1 VNAEEPNPNRS
12 PSQTLIDCMGKF
24 AEAEPT
30 RVMVVWTDESGDLC
44 WSLSGERSY
53 TQMIGM
59 VECVKA
65 VLMRQFLEMDD

>member
-1 VNAEEPNPNRS
+1 
-12 PSQTLIDCMGKF
+12 MGKF

-30 RVMVVWTDESGDLC
+30 RVMVVWTDESGDMC

-65 VLMRQFLEMDD
+65 VLMKQFLEMDD